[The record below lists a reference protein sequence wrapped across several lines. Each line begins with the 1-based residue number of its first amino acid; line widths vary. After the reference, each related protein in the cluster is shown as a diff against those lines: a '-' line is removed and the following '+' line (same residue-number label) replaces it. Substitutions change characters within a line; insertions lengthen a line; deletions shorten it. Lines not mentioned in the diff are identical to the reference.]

1 MLSLGL
7 LLKTPGYTPSPLP
20 LPLPISLP
28 LPATAGLAGRGQ
40 TPRQP
45 ASPVVPS
52 QKCSTAE
59 TDWALYK
66 TAVGRSSHH
75 HPISSGEYF
84 PTGMCGR
91 KETHFRRKMERD
103 SPRFFLNLLAP
114 IGGLKFTIPMRILS
128 HYATNLSSTPPN
140 YSSS

>member
-20 LPLPISLP
+20 LPTNLP
-28 LPATAGLAGRGQ
+28 LPATAGLASRGQ

-45 ASPVVPS
+45 ASPVAPS
-52 QKCSTAE
+52 QKYSTAE
-59 TDWALYK
+59 TDWALCK
-66 TAVGRSSHH
+66 TAVGESSHH

-91 KETHFRRKMERD
+91 EETYFRWKMERD

-128 HYATNLSSTPPN
+128 HHTTNLSSTPPD